1 MQLPTP
7 RTPVSRCI
15 ALGMYCPAMLA
26 KFPRNAVL
34 GSLAST
40 LGAATGNL
48 DTAQKAYAAAVL
60 ALIPKRVAVKYADHV
75 SDKVVRGVQR
85 QAEIADDKK
94 GGKIGAAIFPGGVTP
109 IIRPVGN
116 TQVIEMR
123 ALEGRLEAAGALW
136 PSAMAE
142 KGKIMAERIAYET
155 ALTERRT
162 AMETA
167 ADLRAKRD
175 AAKEDFL
182 DVYAATAARVKA
194 EFPRDRPMQDLFFDR
209 VTDAVVADADDADDE
224 APAAQPG
231 PATPGA
237 AEPVPAPPA

>member
-1 MQLPTP
+1 MGWVFGGRGDDAETP
-7 RTPVSRCI
+7 LRR
-15 ALGMYCPAMLA
+15 
-26 KFPRNAVL
+26 
-34 GSLAST
+34 
-40 LGAATGNL
+40 AARQRAE
-48 DTAQKAYAAAVL
+48 DDVL
-60 ALIPKRVAVKYADHV
+60 AGRATLPDRERQVIELRYGEELSWPQIEQRTGIKYADHV

-94 GGKIGAAIFPGGVTP
+94 NGKIGTALFPGGVTP

-123 ALEGRLEAAGALW
+123 ALEGRIEAAGALW
-136 PSAMAE
+136 PGAMPE
-142 KGKIMAERIAYET
+142 KAKIMAERIAYET

-175 AAKEDFL
+175 AAREDFL

-194 EFPRDRPMQDLFFDR
+194 EFPRDRAMQDLFFDR
-209 VTDAVVADADDADDE
+209 VTDAVVAEDAAADADE
-224 APAAQPG
+224 APGAEGAVPG

-237 AEPVPAPPA
+237 AEPGPATPA

>member
-1 MQLPTP
+1 
-7 RTPVSRCI
+7 
-15 ALGMYCPAMLA
+15 MYCPAMLGN
-26 KFPRNAVL
+26 FPQNPVL
-34 GSLAST
+34 GSLAAT
-40 LGAATGNL
+40 LGTATGNL

-94 GGKIGAAIFPGGVTP
+94 GGKIGTAIFPGGVTP

-136 PSAMAE
+136 PSAMTE

-162 AMETA
+162 AMETS

-209 VTDAVVADADDADDE
+209 VTDAVVADEDDDDDE
-224 APAAQPG
+224 APAAEGAVPG

-237 AEPVPAPPA
+237 AEPGPATPA